1 MSDFPHSWPT
11 AYAPLEVSA
20 EFRVHDEDFQVTEI
34 TNRQLHE
41 SGPHLYLHIEKRG
54 VNTQWLARQ
63 LANHAKVNLKDV
75 GYAGLKDRH
84 AVTRQWFSL
93 PIKNS
98 EPDLTHLF
106 AKEEFTLL
114 GKGYYGVKLKRGALG
129 GNQFRIVLRNV
140 SGDQAKINQ
149 RLELIRNQGV
159 PNYFGEQRF
168 GHDFENIK
176 QAQQLFETGK
186 RPRNRQKASM
196 YMSAAR
202 SYLFN
207 NMLAKRIELKQWDT
221 PMEGEVF
228 GFAGSLRGFKQENT
242 SEERAR
248 LRAQRIHP
256 SCALWGKGDSLS
268 EGALNQLEREQAQA
282 YPVLSQGLEKQGLKQ
297 ERRATRMLLPDLFWQ
312 WQDDAT
318 LVLRFNLASGYFAT
332 SVLREIG
339 HIQTAERDH
348 SVQEQTE

>member
-1 MSDFPHSWPT
+1 MTAFEHNWPM
-11 AYAPLEVSA
+11 AYPPLDMQA
-20 EFRVHDEDFQVTEI
+20 EFRSQDDDFFVSEI

-54 VNTQWLARQ
+54 ANTQWLARQ

-93 PIKNS
+93 PIKNN
-98 EPDLTHLF
+98 EPDLSHLF

-114 GKGYYGVKLKRGALG
+114 QKGYYAVKLKRGSLG
-129 GNQFRIVLRNV
+129 GNAFRIVLRNV
-140 SGDQAKINQ
+140 KGNQAQINQ

-168 GHDFENIK
+168 GHDFENLT

-186 RPRNRQKASM
+186 RPRNRQKASL

-207 NMLAKRIELKQWDT
+207 NMLAQRVEMQNWQR
-221 PMEGEVF
+221 PMNGEVY

-242 SEERAR
+242 IQERDR
-248 LRAQRIHP
+248 WRAHEVHP
-256 SCALWGKGDSLS
+256 TCALWGKGESLS
-268 EGALNQLEREQAQA
+268 EGALFALEDSQAHRF
-282 YPVLSQGLEKQGLKQ
+282 PVLADGIAAQGMKQ
-297 ERRATRMLLPDLFWQ
+297 ERRATRMLLPDLFWL
-312 WQDDAT
+312 WQDDTT

-332 SVLREIG
+332 SVLRELG
-339 HIQTAERDH
+339 D
-348 SVQEQTE
+348 VQLASRSDDANEMME

>member
-1 MSDFPHSWPT
+1 MMQFNSDWPT
-11 AYAPLEVSA
+11 AYPKLDVSA
-20 EFRVHDEDFQVTEI
+20 EFRTKEDDFFVSEM
-34 TNRQLHE
+34 TNRKLHE
-41 SGPHLYLHIEKRG
+41 SGPHMYLHIEKRG
-54 VNTQWLARQ
+54 ANTQWLARQ
-63 LANHAKVNLKDV
+63 LANHAKLDLKDI

-98 EPDLTHLF
+98 EPDLSHLF

-114 GKGYYGVKLKRGALG
+114 AKGYYGVKLKRGALG
-129 GNQFRIVLRNV
+129 GNAFRLVLRNV
-140 SGDQAKINQ
+140 KGDSAKINQ

-168 GHDFENIK
+168 GHDFENLT
-176 QAQQLFETGK
+176 QAHQLFESGK

-207 NMLAKRIELKQWDT
+207 NMLAERIQKNQWDT
-221 PMEGEVF
+221 PMDGEVF
-228 GFAGSLRGFKQENT
+228 GFAGSLRGFKQEHT

-248 LRAQRIHP
+248 LRSQNIHP
-256 SCALWGKGDSLS
+256 SCALWGKGESLS
-268 EGALNQLEREQAQA
+268 EGALSELEQAQA
-282 YPVLSQGLEKQGLKQ
+282 DRFPVFSAGLAKQGLKQ

-312 WQDDAT
+312 WQGDST

-332 SVLREIG
+332 SVLRELGQIK
-339 HIQTAERDH
+339 QAEQNDANGTME
-348 SVQEQTE
+348 S

>member
-1 MSDFPHSWPT
+1 MTEYSHDWPT
-11 AYAPLEVSA
+11 AYPKLNVKA
-20 EFRVHDEDFQVTEI
+20 EFRTLDDDFLVSEL

-41 SGPHLYLHIEKRG
+41 SGPHLYLQIEKRG
-54 VNTQWLARQ
+54 ANTQWLARQ
-63 LANHAKVNLKDV
+63 LANHAKLDLKDV

-93 PIKNS
+93 PIKNT

-106 AKEEFTLL
+106 NKDEFTLL
-114 GKGYYGVKLKRGALG
+114 NKGYYGVKLKRGALG
-129 GNQFRIVLRNV
+129 GNAFRIVLRHV
-140 SGDQAKINQ
+140 QGDQASINQ

-176 QAQQLFETGK
+176 QAAQLFETGK

-207 NMLAKRIELKQWDT
+207 NMLAKRIEQKCWDQ
-221 PMEGEVF
+221 PIHGEVF
-228 GFAGSLRGFKQENT
+228 GFAGSLRGFTQENT

-256 SCALWGKGDSLS
+256 SCALWGKGERLS
-268 EGALNQLEREQAQA
+268 TQDLYTLEQEAAERF
-282 YPVLSQGLEKQGLKQ
+282 PVLKTGLEKQGMKQ
-297 ERRATRMLLPDLFWQ
+297 ERRATRMLLPDLFWHWSDNQ
-312 WQDDAT
+312 T

-332 SVLREIG
+332 SVLCELGDIQPAQRSDERELM
-339 HIQTAERDH
+339 E
-348 SVQEQTE
+348 

>member
-1 MSDFPHSWPT
+1 MTDFPHNWPT
-11 AYAPLEVSA
+11 AYPKLSVSA
-20 EFRVHDEDFQVTEI
+20 QFRTQQDDFFVSEI
-34 TNRQLHE
+34 TNRQLHA

-54 VNTQWLARQ
+54 VNTHWLARQ
-63 LANHAKVNLKDV
+63 LANHAKIDLKDV

-93 PIKNS
+93 PLKNN

-106 AKEEFTLL
+106 AKDEFTLL
-114 GKGYYGVKLKRGALG
+114 SKGYYGVKLKRGALG
-129 GNQFRIVLRNV
+129 GNAFRIVLRNV
-140 SGDQAKINQ
+140 QGDQAKINQ

-168 GHDFENIK
+168 GHDFENIQ
-176 QAQQLFETGK
+176 QAQQLFESGK

-196 YMSAAR
+196 YTSAAR

-207 NMLAKRIELKQWDT
+207 NMLAKRIELKQWDI

-228 GFAGSLRGFKQENT
+228 GFAGSLRGFKQENN
-242 SEERAR
+242 EDERNR

-256 SCALWGKGDSLS
+256 SCALWGKGDALS
-268 EGALNQLEREQAQA
+268 EGALAQLEQTQAHA
-282 YPVLSQGLEKQGLKQ
+282 YPLLSQGLEKQGLKQ

-312 WQDDAT
+312 WQDDST

-332 SVLREIG
+332 SVLRELGEINVL
-339 HIQTAERDH
+339 ERDQ
-348 SVQEQTE
+348 QEASRD